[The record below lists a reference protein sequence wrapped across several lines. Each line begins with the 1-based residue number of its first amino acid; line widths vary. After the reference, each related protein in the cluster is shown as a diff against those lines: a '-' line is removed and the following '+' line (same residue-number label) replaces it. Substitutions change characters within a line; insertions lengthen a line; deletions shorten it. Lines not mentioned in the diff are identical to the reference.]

1 MTSENTL
8 WMGDIEPWM
17 TESIIINSFQFFNIT
32 PTNVKLIKDKNKGI
46 NRTYCFVSFKSI
58 QDATNALNN
67 LNGKVSPTTNAI
79 FKLNWAGYHSA
90 FSKVIYVGN
99 LNLKVDDNDLYEL
112 FNKNYKSVHH
122 ATVISDKG
130 ISKGYGFVSF
140 KDEEEYLRSLKEMN
154 GYNFYGNNIKV
165 KEQRKKDNENSNNN
179 NDLKENKNKNKK
191 KNKNSAIAK
200 NNNILLNNLSKQE
213 ANIPFAFPKP
223 NNLNNN
229 INNNPNQIINCN
241 NTTTPNNNF
250 INNNNLNKINLGN
263 ITNNQKGNNII
274 NFNSIQN
281 INIINNND
289 NRINN
294 NNYIFNKDINNYNQS
309 KPMEL
314 LLNGINTSIPYM
326 NKNTYPSI
334 NETNKDLL
342 INNNVSYKKDKILY
356 HIDNKNI
363 QNNIINYQN
372 YAVNKKNIINYN
384 NNNYS
389 KINEKTNEINN
400 LVNNQGK
407 IITNNINFNKNK
419 NEDNFNFEGNEKNKN
434 KVKNK
439 SKNKSKNEYKL
450 EILDNID
457 ETTLYK
463 KIHESILRTFEYQKK
478 MLNSNNTVKFKSKK
492 YFYNNIII
500 FYSV

>member
-32 PTNVKLIKDKNKGI
+32 PTNVKLIKDKSKGI
-46 NRTYCFVSFKSI
+46 NRTYCFVTFKNI

-79 FKLNWAGYHSA
+79 FKLNWAGYQSA
-90 FSKVIYVGN
+90 FTKAIYVGN

-154 GYNFYGNNIKV
+154 GYNFFGNNIKV
-165 KEQRKKDNENSNNN
+165 KEQRKKDNENNNN
-179 NDLKENKNKNKK
+179 NHDLKGNKNKNKK
-191 KNKNSAIAK
+191 KNKNITIAQ
-200 NNNILLNNLSKQE
+200 NNNILLNNLNKQE
-213 ANIPFAFPKP
+213 ANIPFAFPNP

-229 INNNPNQIINCN
+229 INNNPSQIN
-241 NTTTPNNNF
+241 NYNNYTTPNNNF
-250 INNNNLNKINLGN
+250 ISNNNLNSINLGN
-263 ITNNQKGNNII
+263 NTNNQKGNNII

-309 KPMEL
+309 KPIEL
-314 LLNGINTSIPYM
+314 LLNRINSSIPYI
-326 NKNTYPSI
+326 NKNIYPSI

-342 INNNVSYKKDKILY
+342 INNNLNKKDKIIY
-356 HIDNKNI
+356 HFDNKNM
-363 QNNIINYQN
+363 QNNIINNQN
-372 YAVNKKNIINYN
+372 YAVNKKNIIN
-384 NNNYS
+384 NNYS
-389 KINEKTNEINN
+389 KANEKANEINN

-407 IITNNINFNKNK
+407 SIPININYNKNK
-419 NEDNFNFEGNEKNKN
+419 SEDNFNFDGKEKNKI

-439 SKNKSKNEYKL
+439 NNNRNKNEYKL

-492 YFYNNIII
+492 YFYNYIII